1 VGSVGGGRGRG
12 IRGGGL
18 GQKPIKAGNVKHM
31 PLRREVEF
39 LRARARRVR
48 EMADAHQTGL
58 SDQLRMIAAEL
69 EARADE
75 LERTR
80 AED

>member
-1 VGSVGGGRGRG
+1 
-12 IRGGGL
+12 
-18 GQKPIKAGNVKHM
+18 M

-39 LRARARRVR
+39 LRARARRLR

-58 SDQLRMIAAEL
+58 SDQLRMMAAEL

>member
-1 VGSVGGGRGRG
+1 
-12 IRGGGL
+12 
-18 GQKPIKAGNVKHM
+18 M

-39 LRARARRVR
+39 LRARARRLR

-58 SDQLRMIAAEL
+58 SDQLRMMADEL

-75 LERTR
+75 LEDGDARR
-80 AED
+80 NE